1 MSKLN
6 FSEFLDHHSV
16 QEAIEV
22 LDEVLSILVINTE
35 YQGLSDQLVH
45 QYLLVKGLREVFFK
59 AKY

>member
-6 FSEFLDHHSV
+6 FLEFLDHHSI
-16 QEAIEV
+16 EETIEV